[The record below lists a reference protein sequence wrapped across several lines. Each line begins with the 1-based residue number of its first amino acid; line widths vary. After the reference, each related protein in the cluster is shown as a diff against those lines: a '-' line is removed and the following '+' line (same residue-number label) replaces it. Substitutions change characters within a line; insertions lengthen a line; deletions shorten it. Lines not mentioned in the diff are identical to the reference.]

1 MFGGAASYPF
11 PCRLSKMAMNDS
23 HHATVT
29 VSLED
34 AEARLPILVERAAAG
49 EEIVIEKA
57 GKPRARLVAA
67 EVAPAGQRRVGG
79 FLRGQIHI
87 GDDFDD
93 PLPDDILRAFNGE
106 AD

>member
-1 MFGGAASYPF
+1 
-11 PCRLSKMAMNDS
+11 MNES
-23 HHATVT
+23 TSPAPVI

-34 AEARLPILVERAAAG
+34 AEERLSALVERAAAG

-57 GKPRARLVAA
+57 GRPRARLVAA
-67 EVAPAGQRRVGG
+67 AESATSPRRMGG
-79 FLRGQIHI
+79 FLRGQIRVGH
-87 GDDFDD
+87 DFDD